1 MIGRLVVVGPHFGSV
16 KVPRNRWLRTGS
28 FLLTSG
34 FGCVGWQTVPSW
46 PWAIVPA
53 YRARNNYQKLLRLQR
68 NKVLLWQ
75 GFWTKNPCLKL
86 NTVLNI
92 QPILVQAHQEKD
104 EAPQF
109 RKRREKLWGPRRF
122 PVLQAQWLAR
132 KHTSPWQASDPHF
145 AGKAKRLGHL
155 R

>member
-1 MIGRLVVVGPHFGSV
+1 MCETSTEPMAEDRQLFVD
-16 KVPRNRWLRTGS
+16 KWLRVCGVADGS
-28 FLLTSG
+28 IMALG
-34 FGCVGWQTVPSW
+34 DC
-46 PWAIVPA
+46 A
-53 YRARNNYQKLLRLQR
+53 RLQGEEQLPETAQVAAQQGAFVAR
-68 NKVLLWQ
+68 LLNKESLLEIER
-75 GFWTKNPCLKL
+75 FWIYNH
-86 NTVLNI
+86 I
-92 QPILVQAHQEKD
+92 QPILLVQAHQEKD